1 MKYLAAA
8 LLTFALNA
16 VAAETKPTGTLIDF
30 QAQAQRSAPN
40 DLGYAAMYF
49 EATGAHAGE
58 LSKRVN
64 QAISA
69 ALATAKS
76 HPEIKVKSGS
86 TQTYPVYAKGNRTIE
101 SWRMRSEVLLES
113 RDAAALSDL
122 VGKLQ
127 ATLAVGSMRFTPA
140 PETLRK
146 ADDEAAMDAL
156 AAFQE
161 KATRYAA
168 ALKKQY
174 RIVSITI
181 GSNGVPP
188 APSERYAMMKAV
200 ADSMPVEAGESQIV
214 VGVTGQIELLE
225 SAASSARP

>member
-1 MKYLAAA
+1 MKWQRLRNIAHLGIKELRS
-8 LLTFALNA
+8 LLRDPVML
-16 VAAETKPTGTLIDF
+16 VLIV
-30 QAQAQRSAPN
+30 
-40 DLGYAAMYF
+40 YAFSFSIYTA
-49 EATGAHAGE
+49 
-58 LSKRVN
+58 
-64 QAISA
+64 
-69 ALATAKS
+69 ATA
-76 HPEIKVKSGS
+76 I
-86 TQTYPVYAKGNRTIE
+86 
-101 SWRMRSEVLLES
+101 
-113 RDAAALSDL
+113 
-122 VGKLQ
+122 
-127 ATLAVGSMRFTPA
+127 

-188 APSERYAMMKAV
+188 APSERYAMIKAV